1 MRARDKKTQQ
11 RGRLRRFRS
20 PVAARF
26 YNWAGDSSAS
36 LLIEAGGP
44 LILPFLPFLITFDD
58 QLRDDAIEAAI
69 RIGVIVLVA
78 FVVLWLL
85 KRVINPLISVGI
97 REQMK
102 SEPEREIDQR
112 IETLS
117 HVLYRT
123 AVLVIAVLT
132 GIILMTE
139 AGVNVAPLIAG
150 LGLVGL
156 AVGFGAQSLVKDMIN
171 GIFILMENEYSKG
184 DVVTI
189 GGITGIVE
197 DLNLRRT
204 VLRDLDGTVHFVPH
218 SSVDVSSNWTK
229 EYSRINLTIGV
240 AYESDLDHVI
250 AVINRVGKAFAEEP
264 EFAPKIKSAPQVLRV
279 DNFGDSA
286 IDIKILGD
294 TVPLEQWALMGA
306 LRLRLK
312 RAFDEEGI
320 VIPYPQRTLHLDTA
334 AALMGVSG
342 VKTVIPG
349 AAPRGYAEP
358 DTEAPTLEESRGEG
372 SPGSE

>member
-1 MRARDKKTQQ
+1 MRWSGVGYSLSAP
-11 RGRLRRFRS
+11 L
-20 PVAARF
+20 VAARF
-26 YNWAGDSSAS
+26 YNWAGDS
-36 LLIEAGGP
+36 LPVTFNRLTEAGGR

-69 RIGVIVLVA
+69 RVGLIVLVA
-78 FVVLWLL
+78 FVGLWLL
-85 KRVINPLISVGI
+85 QRLINPLIRVGV

-102 SEPEREIDQR
+102 GEPPDEIEQR

-123 AVLVIAVLT
+123 AVLVIVALT

-139 AGVNVAPLIAG
+139 AGINVAPLIAG
-150 LGLVGL
+150 LGLIGL

-171 GIFILMENEYSKG
+171 GIFILMDNEYGRG

-189 GGITGIVE
+189 AGITGIVE

-204 VLRDLDGTVHFVPH
+204 VLRDLDGTVHFIPH
-218 SSVDVSSNWTK
+218 SSIEVSSNWTK
-229 EYSRINLTIGV
+229 DYSRINLTIGV
-240 AYESDLDHVI
+240 AYESNLDHVI
-250 AVINRVGKAFAEEP
+250 SVINRVGLAFAEEP

-279 DNFGDSA
+279 DNFGDSS
-286 IDIKILGD
+286 IDIKVLGE
-294 TVPLEQWALMGA
+294 TVPLEQWALTGH

-334 AALMGVSG
+334 AALMGVADVRTAMPS
-342 VKTVIPG
+342 VT
-349 AAPRGYAEP
+349 PRDYSEP
-358 DTEAPTLEESRGEG
+358 DTEARTLEES
-372 SPGSE
+372 PGPE